1 MVGGQKENGICV
13 VAKGPICTSAS
24 AVSADQNGGYPGIW
38 DIPKNATLRREHDD
52 KL

>member
-38 DIPKNATLRREHDD
+38 DIPKNATLRGEHDD